1 MDPALFLYIFVYLE
15 GFRGIIRQNLIK
27 MKNFKASE
35 TTLFFNTRDEMI
47 KVRLERVA
55 YFEADSN
62 YCHVIFINGA
72 KATLLTSLVNIEKLL
87 VERVAEDNP
96 MFIRIGKKYIVN
108 RRYIFQINV
117 PHQRLILTDY
127 ITKGVLEIS
136 ISKDALK
143 NLKHLYTNN

>member
-1 MDPALFLYIFVYLE
+1 
-15 GFRGIIRQNLIK
+15 
-27 MKNFKASE
+27 MKHFKASE

-62 YCHVIFINGA
+62 YCHVVFINGA
-72 KATLLTSLVNIEKLL
+72 KATLHTSLVNIEELL
-87 VERVAEDNP
+87 VERFKGDNP

-108 RRYIFQINV
+108 RQYIFQINV
-117 PHQRLILTDY
+117 PRQKLIMTDY
-127 ITKGVLEIS
+127 VTQGVMEIS

-143 NLKHLYTNN
+143 NLKLLYTNI

>member
-1 MDPALFLYIFVYLE
+1 M
-15 GFRGIIRQNLIK
+15 RH
-27 MKNFKASE
+27 FKASE

-62 YCHVIFINGA
+62 YCHVVFINGA

-87 VERVAEDNP
+87 IERFNGDNA

-108 RRYIFQINV
+108 RQYIFQINI
-117 PHQRLILTDY
+117 PRQRLILTDY
-127 ITKGVLEIS
+127 ISPGVLEIS

-143 NLKHLYTNN
+143 NLKELYTNN